1 MSWEQQEQQ
10 QEHGQRHGQYPS
22 GYEGYEGHEGYGGY
36 RGYDGNGQP
45 QQYVQQPSP
54 QQYPPEYGGYEG
66 YGEYGEHSE
75 HSRYAQYTQY
85 AQYAQSTQYAQH
97 SEYGGYGEHGEY
109 VEHGQGVAVD
119 GTAILPTVEPPRA
132 EPEPMPVAVPEPESA
147 PAPQSEAAA
156 AEDVPEASP
165 PKPAAPQRDRYFDTL
180 RALALIRVVAYH
192 TFGWAWA
199 GMVFPSMGVMFGLA
213 GTLMAKSLERP
224 AAKVVKSR
232 LRRLLPPFWF
242 WGVFVVLAMLI
253 HDWMPNWEIVY
264 WIVPLGDP
272 PGNAWGEQAWEI
284 LWYLRTYLW
293 FVLLSPLLLRLFRLA
308 PIPVLALSLA
318 PILVLT
324 FVWAGPDNRVGTAM
338 WDLST
343 YLFCWMLGFAH
354 RDGVLQRMKPA
365 LVVVVSLA
373 AIAFGGWYAV
383 THQAEFGTYDLDENP
398 LAQAFWSAGFVML
411 LMWAKAYFGI
421 DFAWLTRF
429 RRTNRIVTV
438 FNARAVTIYLW
449 HEIAL
454 ILAVPLVDQFWN
466 VPAFEKYL
474 PLDSQWFMFGIGWL
488 LIGVF
493 VLLCGW
499 VEDVAARKKPRLL
512 P

>member
-1 MSWEQQEQQ
+1 MSWEQQGP
-10 QEHGQRHGQYPS
+10 GQG
-22 GYEGYEGHEGYGGY
+22 EGYGQGQVQGQGQGY
-36 RGYDGNGQP
+36 GQPSSYPYGSDGYGSDGYGQQPQQYPQQPYPQQPYP
-45 QQYVQQPSP
+45 QQYVQQPHA
-54 QQYPPEYGGYEG
+54 QQP
-66 YGEYGEHSE
+66 
-75 HSRYAQYTQY
+75 YAQE
-85 AQYAQSTQYAQH
+85 YAQH
-97 SEYGGYGEHGEY
+97 AEFTAY
-109 VEHGQGVAVD
+109 GQGGVVD
-119 GTAILPTVEPPRA
+119 QTAPLPVVDPDTGPAPDTAPVPDPVPVQDSAQGLEPA
-132 EPEPMPVAVPEPESA
+132 QEPEA
-147 PAPQSEAAA
+147 Q
-156 AEDVPEASP
+156 ASVTEGVTEGP
-165 PKPAAPQRDRYFDTL
+165 PSSSRPAAPQRDRYFDTL

-199 GMVFPSMGVMFGLA
+199 GMVFPSMGIMFGLA

-224 AAKVVKSR
+224 ALKVVKSR

-253 HDWMPNWEIVY
+253 HDWIPGWEIVY
-264 WIVPLGDP
+264 WVVPLGDP
-272 PGNAWGEQAWEI
+272 PGNAWGQQAWEI

-308 PIPVLALSLA
+308 PVPVLALSLA

-365 LVVVVSLA
+365 LVVVVSLV
-373 AIAFGGWYAV
+373 AIGFGGWYAF
-383 THQAEFGTYDLDENP
+383 THQAEFGTYDLDEDP

-454 ILAVPLVDQFWN
+454 ILAVPLIDRFWDI
-466 VPAFEKYL
+466 PAFETYL
-474 PLDSQWFMFGIGWL
+474 PLESQWFMFGVGWL
-488 LIGVF
+488 LIALF

-499 VEDVAARKKPRLL
+499 VEDVAARKRPRLL

>member
-1 MSWEQQEQQ
+1 MSWEQQGY
-10 QEHGQRHGQYPS
+10 GQRHGQGYPYDQGHGQQQYPS
-22 GYEGYEGHEGYGGY
+22 GYE
-36 RGYDGNGQP
+36 GYDGNGQP
-45 QQYVQQPSP
+45 QQYVQQPYP
-54 QQYPPEYGGYEG
+54 QEYPEHSE
-66 YGEYGEHSE
+66 YGEYSE
-75 HSRYAQYTQY
+75 Y
-85 AQYAQSTQYAQH
+85 AQYAQNAQTTPYSQYSQYPGH
-97 SEYGGYGEHGEY
+97 SEYVEY
-109 VEHGQGVAVD
+109 GQGVAVD
-119 GTAILPTVEPPRA
+119 ETATLPTVEPPTV
-132 EPEPMPVAVPEPESA
+132 ESESESESA
-147 PAPQSEAAA
+147 PERESEREQEREAPGAAK
-156 AEDVPEASP
+156 EVLDESP
-165 PKPAAPQRDRYFDTL
+165 PKLAAPQRDRYFDTL

-373 AIAFGGWYAV
+373 AIAFGGWYAF

-474 PLDSQWFMFGIGWL
+474 PLESQWFMFGVGWL